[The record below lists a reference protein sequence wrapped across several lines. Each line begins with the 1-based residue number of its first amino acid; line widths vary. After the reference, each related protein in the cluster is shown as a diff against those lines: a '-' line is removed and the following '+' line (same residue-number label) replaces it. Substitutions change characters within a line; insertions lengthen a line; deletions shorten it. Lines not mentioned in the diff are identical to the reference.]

1 MPHLVGHDL
10 SVWILHHVAD
20 PGRLRPLIGFLEGFA
35 MKQYFTFTFSV
46 RCEHRFA
53 VPQKS
58 RFAAAAFAAQQNIFP
73 VLYRQIDILQS
84 LRRIK
89 ISRRTGVL
97 PTIFRCSAWCSRI
110 RKT

>member
-20 PGRLRPLIGFLEGFA
+20 PGRLRPLIGFLKGFA
-35 MKQYFTFTFSV
+35 MKQYFPFSFSV
-46 RCEHRFA
+46 RREHRFA

-89 ISRRTGVL
+89 ISRCIGVL
-97 PTIFRCSAWCSRI
+97 PTVFGCSIRCSRI

>member
-1 MPHLVGHDL
+1 MPHLIGHDL
-10 SVWILHHVAD
+10 SVRILHDVAD
-20 PGRLRPLIGFLEGFA
+20 PGRLRPLIRFLKGFA
-35 MKQYFTFTFSV
+35 MKQYFPFSFSM
-46 RCEHRFA
+46 RRQNRLA
-53 VPQKS
+53 VSQKS

-89 ISRRTGVL
+89 ISRYAGVL
-97 PTIFRCSAWCSRI
+97 PTAFGCSARCSRI